1 MTRTLY
7 AVPLHQPTRA
17 MSYQQAYDAGLPVA
31 VPHTGKLPV
40 RTRSVHPTAT
50 RLQSITT
57 AAWAVVSLGAA
68 GSVLLLLVLLVV
80 RIAGV
85 LA

>member
-1 MTRTLY
+1 MTRTLH
-7 AVPLHQPTRA
+7 AVPLHPQTQA
-17 MSYQQAYDAGLPVA
+17 MSYRQAYDAGLPVA

-40 RTRSVHPTAT
+40 RTRRTHDTAT
-50 RLQSITT
+50 RLQSAAT
-57 AAWAVVSLGAA
+57 AAWALVSLGAA
-68 GSVLLLLVLLVV
+68 GSVLVLLVLLVI